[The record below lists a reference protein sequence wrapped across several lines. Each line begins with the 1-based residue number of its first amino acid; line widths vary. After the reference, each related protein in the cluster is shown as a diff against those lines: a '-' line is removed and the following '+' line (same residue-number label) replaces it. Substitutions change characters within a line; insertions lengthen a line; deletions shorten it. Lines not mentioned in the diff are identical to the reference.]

1 MTWVLVLDSDRL
13 LERVQESL
21 LTIGDGRFGTR
32 GAQEEGGAT
41 SSPMVLAAGVYQID
55 GKVERLLDGP
65 RWAELDV
72 SAPPPVSDRWFL
84 DLRRGVL
91 EREVRFEDE
100 VIRTVRFASLTRQ
113 GLMVLR
119 AEGPSGWLDEGDPLR
134 APRGAVGLQRGELG
148 DQSWM
153 SVTSALGG
161 GITAIATQH
170 VDGSPGQQ
178 RSVERLAVYR
188 ADPAEVPSP
197 SAAVSALGSAHEAGF
212 DVLLR
217 EHAAAWQRRWD
228 RADIEIAGDP
238 DLQLAVRFGLF
249 HLMSAV
255 DDGVESAVGARG
267 LSGPAYAGHVFWD
280 ADVYVLPVLA
290 AVRPAAA
297 RAMLTYRARRLKQA
311 RARAVELGC
320 AGARFPWES
329 ATTGEEVAPT
339 EVHHPDGNIDRIWTG
354 QIEHHIS
361 ADVAWAVDHYVDW
374 TGDEGFLVGDGRRI
388 LRETARFWASRIECE
403 AGAHIRG
410 VIGPDEY
417 HEFVDDDVFTN
428 AMARWNLRR
437 AAALERRLGGD
448 AVEAERWERLAA
460 DLVEGYD
467 TETGLHEQFSG
478 FFDLEP
484 LVITELTPTPV
495 AADLLLGR
503 ERVQGAQVVKQPDV
517 LMAHHLVP
525 GELRSGTLREDLDFY
540 LPRTAHGSSLSPAIC
555 AALLARCGRPD
566 EALPLLRTGAAI
578 DLEDLTGT
586 TAGGLHIAAMGGV
599 WQAIVHG
606 FAGIR
611 PGTEALSVDPH
622 LPSSWDRI
630 RLRLHYRNVPCSFTL
645 AHDTIEVSVEAGF
658 DIILPGGRRASLA
671 PGSNRFE
678 NRGGSWQRR
687 QDR

>member
-1 MTWVLVLDSDRL
+1 MTWVLVLESDRL
-13 LERVQESL
+13 LVRVQESL

-32 GAQEEGGAT
+32 GSREDCGAE
-41 SSPMVLAAGVYQID
+41 SLPMVLAAGVYQRD
-55 GKVERLLDGP
+55 GGIERLLNGP
-65 RWAELDV
+65 RWAELDL
-72 SAPPPVSDRWFL
+72 SAPPPVGDRWLL

-91 EREVRFEDE
+91 SHEIELQDQ
-100 VIRTVRFASLTRQ
+100 VIRTVRFASLARP

-119 AEGPSGWLDEGDPLR
+119 AEGPSGWLRAGEPLR
-134 APRGAVGLQRGELG
+134 GGPDEVGLRRGEIG
-148 DQSWM
+148 GHPWM
-153 SVTSALGG
+153 SATSALGG
-161 GITAIATQH
+161 GITALATQH
-170 VDGSPGQQ
+170 SDSSSEQ
-178 RSVERLAVYR
+178 RCTVERLAFYR

-197 SAAVSALGSAHEAGF
+197 AVAASALGAAEEAGF
-212 DVLLR
+212 ELLLR

-228 RADIEIAGDP
+228 DADIEIDGDP
-238 DLQLAVRFGLF
+238 ELQLAVRFGLY
-249 HLMSAV
+249 HMMSAV

-267 LSGPAYAGHVFWD
+267 LSGPAYGGHVFWD
-280 ADVYVLPVLA
+280 AEVYLLPVLA
-290 AVRPAAA
+290 AIHPAAA
-297 RAMLTYRARRLKQA
+297 RAMLTYRARRLEAA
-311 RARAVELGC
+311 RVRATELGGD
-320 AGARFPWES
+320 GARFPWES

-339 EVHHPDGNIDRIWTG
+339 EVHHADGSTDRIRTG
-354 QIEHHIS
+354 PIELHIS
-361 ADVAWAVDHYVDW
+361 ADVAWAVGHYVDW
-374 TGDEGFLVGDGRRI
+374 TGDEGFLIGDGRRI

-403 AGAHIRG
+403 DGGHVNG

-448 AVEAERWERLAA
+448 LLEVERWERLAA
-460 DLVEGYD
+460 ALVDGYD
-467 TETGLHEQFSG
+467 AEAKLHEQFVG

-484 LVITELTPTPV
+484 LVISELTRTPV
-495 AADLLLGR
+495 AADLMLGQD
-503 ERVQGAQVVKQPDV
+503 RVQGAQVVKQPDV

-525 GELRSGTLREDLDFY
+525 DELRSGTLRGDLDFY

-566 EALPLLRTGAAI
+566 EALPLLRTASVI

-611 PGTEALSVDPH
+611 PGSEALFIDPQI
-622 LPSSWDRI
+622 PSSWNRITI
-630 RLRLHYRNVPCSFTL
+630 RLRYRHVPCTFTITN
-645 AHDTIEVSVEAGF
+645 DMIEVSAATGF
-658 DIILPGGRRASLA
+658 DIILPGGRRAGLA

-678 NRGGSWQRR
+678 NRRGAWQRR
-687 QDR
+687 RDR